1 MASPHT
7 DPYYNLALEEYLLRY
22 GEQDFFLL
30 WRSCPAVVVGK
41 HQNALAEVNYRFITE
56 KNVLLAR
63 RLSGGG
69 TVFHDQG
76 NLNFS
81 YIMHGESGKL
91 VDFGRFMKPVTDFL
105 NTLGI
110 QATQGPG
117 NEILVGGMKVSGNA
131 EHVHKNRV
139 LHHGTLLYLADLEL
153 LHESIRVIP
162 GRYAD
167 KAVQS
172 NQSKVVN
179 LADFLPYSWNIETF
193 GKKLMTYMMGC
204 FNGTEFQ
211 PDEKVVTAVHEL
223 AGLKYRSWEWIYGWS
238 PDYEFRNVMHEIACS
253 LNIFLKVHRGII
265 TGCALASDEIP
276 GDYLQSMEKRLKG
289 CRHEAG
295 QIRDVLTNWEYTG
308 WRDEGRLQDLVYGF
322 F

>member
-7 DPYYNLALEEYLLRY
+7 DPYFNLALEEYLLRH

-30 WRSCPAVVVGK
+30 WQSCPAVIVGK
-41 HQNALAEVNYRFITE
+41 HQNALAEVNYRFIME
-56 KNVLLAR
+56 KNILLAR

-69 TVFHDQG
+69 TVFHDRG

-91 VDFGRFMKPVTDFL
+91 VDFRRFIEPVTDFL

-110 QATQGPG
+110 QAKQGPG

-139 LHHGTLLYLADLEL
+139 LHHGTLLYQADLEL
-153 LHESIRVIP
+153 LQESIRIIP

-172 NQSKVVN
+172 KRSKVVN
-179 LADFLPYSWNIETF
+179 LSDYLPFSWDIETF
-193 GKKLMTYMMGC
+193 GKKLMEYMMGH

-211 PDEKVVTAVHEL
+211 PDEKTMKAIREL
-223 AGLKYRSWEWIYGWS
+223 ARSKYRTWEWIYGWS
-238 PDYEFRNVMHEIACS
+238 PDYEFRNVIHAMAYS
-253 LNIFLKVHRGII
+253 LHIDLKIHRGII
-265 TGCALASDEIP
+265 TGCSLVSGEIP
-276 GDYLQSMEKRLKG
+276 GDHLIRLENRLNG
-289 CRHEAG
+289 CHHEAG
-295 QIRDVLTNWEYTG
+295 QIRDVLLNWKYTV
-308 WRDEGRLQDLVYGF
+308 WQNENELQDLVFGF